1 MKQKEKLEKLKSMKR
16 KKIDSDIYEKK
27 IRNKETN
34 IISFIFVGLFMILTG
49 YLIYFNAFIGPE
61 VINNAYN
68 KRIDN
73 LSTKVVRGEILSADG
88 NVLASTTTDA
98 DGNENRV
105 YPYGSVFSHVVGLES
120 HGKSGIEKLS
130 NFFLLS
136 SKSNVIEEIAND
148 VSSTKAVGDNVVT
161 TLNVTLQQAASKALG
176 DNKGAVV
183 VMEPSTGKILAMVS
197 KPDYDPNEADAM
209 MNEWITYDSADSV
222 LLNRATQGLYPP
234 GSTFKILTT
243 IEYLRE
249 NPNYNNFSYNCSG
262 STTTKGASTIH
273 CFNETAHG
281 SEDLNRAFAN
291 SCNSAFATIGQT
303 LNVQKYRSLCESF
316 SFNNDLPI
324 GIEYN
329 KSSFQLD
336 TNSNVSEIMETSI
349 GQGKTLITPMLNLM
363 IVATIANKG
372 VMMQPY
378 LVDKVVNSD
387 NQIVQQYDPIEY
399 KKLMTEQEAQ
409 ILTGYM
415 RSVVTIGTGSSFKNA
430 SYKMVGKTGSA
441 QYDSSENYH
450 SWFVGF
456 APEEN
461 PEIAISVIL
470 EGGYTNVAS
479 AQAVAKKIVD
489 AYFNK

>member
-1 MKQKEKLEKLKSMKR
+1 MKQTKKLEKSKSI
-16 KKIDSDIYEKK
+16 KKKKTESDIYEKK

-61 VINNAYN
+61 VINNSYN

-98 DGNENRV
+98 DGNETRV
-105 YPYGSVFSHVVGLES
+105 YPYGSVFSHVVGIAS

-136 SKSNVIEEIAND
+136 SNANVIEQIAND
-148 VSSTKAVGDNVVT
+148 VSSTKEVGDNVVT
-161 TLNVTLQQAASKALG
+161 TLDVSLQQAASNALG
-176 DNKGAVV
+176 NNKGAVV

-209 MNEWITYDSADSV
+209 MNEWISYDSADSV

-243 IEYLRE
+243 IAYMRE
-249 NPNYNNFSYNCSG
+249 NADYNSFHYNCTG

-281 SEDLNRAFAN
+281 SEDLNHAFAN

-303 LNVQKYRSLCESF
+303 LNVQNYRSLCESF
-316 SFNNDLPI
+316 SFNSDLPI

-329 KSSFQLD
+329 KSSFTLD
-336 TNSNVSEIMETSI
+336 TDSNVSEIMETSI
-349 GQGKTLITPMLNLM
+349 GQGETLITPIHNLM

-378 LVDKVVNSD
+378 FVDRVVTAD
-387 NQIVQQYDPIEY
+387 NQVVQQYDPTEY
-399 KKLMTEQEAQ
+399 KKIMTEQEAQ
-409 ILTGYM
+409 VLTGYM
-415 RSVVTIGTGSSFKNA
+415 RSVVTVGTGSSFKNS
-430 SYKMVGKTGSA
+430 SYTMVGKTGSA

-450 SWFVGF
+450 SLFVGF
-456 APEEN
+456 APEDN
-461 PEIAISVIL
+461 PQIAISVIL
-470 EGGYTNVAS
+470 EGGYTGVAS
-479 AQAVAKKIVD
+479 AQAVAKKILDV
-489 AYFNK
+489 YFAK

>member
-1 MKQKEKLEKLKSMKR
+1 MRQKEKMEKSKSKKKKKLE
-16 KKIDSDIYEKK
+16 SDIYEKK

-49 YLIYFNAFIGPE
+49 YLIYFNTFIGPD

-88 NVLASTTTDA
+88 SVLASTTTDA
-98 DGNENRV
+98 AGNETRV
-105 YPYGSVFSHVVGLES
+105 YPYGSVFSHVVGIAS

-136 SKSNVIEEIAND
+136 SNANVIEQIAND

-161 TLNVTLQQAASKALG
+161 TLNVSLQQAASDALG
-176 DNKGAVV
+176 NNKGAVV
-183 VMEPSTGKILAMVS
+183 VMDPTTGKILAMVS
-197 KPDYDPNEADAM
+197 KPDYDPNEADAK
-209 MNEWITYDSADSV
+209 MNEWISYDSADSV

-243 IEYLRE
+243 IEFLRE
-249 NPNYNNFSYNCSG
+249 NPDYNNFNYSCIG

-281 SEDLNRAFAN
+281 SEDLNHAFAN

-303 LNVQKYRSLCESF
+303 LNVQNYRSLCETF
-316 SFNNDLPI
+316 SFNSDLPI

-329 KSSFQLD
+329 KSSFKLD
-336 TNSNVSEIMETSI
+336 TSSNVSEIMETSI
-349 GQGKTLITPMLNLM
+349 GQGKTLITPIHNLM

-378 LVDKVVNSD
+378 FVDKVVTTD
-387 NQIVQQYDPIEY
+387 NQVVQQYNPTEC
-399 KKLMTEQEAQ
+399 KKVMTEQEAQ

-415 RSVVTIGTGSSFKNA
+415 RSVVTIGTGSAFKNA

-456 APEEN
+456 APQEN
-461 PEIAISVIL
+461 PQFAISVIL

-479 AQAVAKKIVD
+479 AQAVAKKIADV
-489 AYFNK
+489 FFSK

>member
-1 MKQKEKLEKLKSMKR
+1 MKQTKKLEKSKSI
-16 KKIDSDIYEKK
+16 KKKKTESDIYEKK

-34 IISFIFVGLFMILTG
+34 IISFIFVGLFMILAG

-98 DGNENRV
+98 DGNETRV
-105 YPYGSVFSHVVGLES
+105 YPYGSVFSHVVGIAS

-136 SKSNVIEEIAND
+136 SNANVIEQIAND
-148 VSSTKAVGDNVVT
+148 VSSTKEVGDNVVT
-161 TLNVTLQQAASKALG
+161 TLDVSLQQAASNALG
-176 DNKGAVV
+176 NNKGAVV

-209 MNEWITYDSADSV
+209 MNEWISYDSADSV

-243 IEYLRE
+243 IAYMRE
-249 NPNYNNFSYNCSG
+249 NADYNSFHYNCTG

-281 SEDLNRAFAN
+281 SEDLNHAFAN

-303 LNVQKYRSLCESF
+303 LNVQNYRSLCESF
-316 SFNNDLPI
+316 SFNSDLPI

-329 KSSFQLD
+329 KSSFTLD
-336 TNSNVSEIMETSI
+336 TDSNVSEIMETSI
-349 GQGKTLITPMLNLM
+349 GQGETLITPIHNLM

-378 LVDKVVNSD
+378 FVDRVVTAD
-387 NQIVQQYDPIEY
+387 NQVVQQYDPTEY
-399 KKLMTEQEAQ
+399 KKIMTEQEAQ
-409 ILTGYM
+409 VLTGYM
-415 RSVVTIGTGSSFKNA
+415 RSVVTVGTGSSFKNS
-430 SYKMVGKTGSA
+430 SYTMVGKTGSA

-461 PEIAISVIL
+461 PQIAISVIL

-479 AQAVAKKIVD
+479 AQVVAKKVTD
-489 AYFNK
+489 AYFSK

>member
-136 SKSNVIEEIAND
+136 SKSNVIEQIAND

-161 TLNVTLQQAASKALG
+161 TLNVTLQQATSKALG

-209 MNEWITYDSADSV
+209 MSEWITYDSADSV

-281 SEDLNRAFAN
+281 SEAA
-291 SCNSAFATIGQT
+291 
-303 LNVQKYRSLCESF
+303 
-316 SFNNDLPI
+316 
-324 GIEYN
+324 
-329 KSSFQLD
+329 
-336 TNSNVSEIMETSI
+336 
-349 GQGKTLITPMLNLM
+349 
-363 IVATIANKG
+363 
-372 VMMQPY
+372 
-378 LVDKVVNSD
+378 
-387 NQIVQQYDPIEY
+387 
-399 KKLMTEQEAQ
+399 
-409 ILTGYM
+409 
-415 RSVVTIGTGSSFKNA
+415 
-430 SYKMVGKTGSA
+430 
-441 QYDSSENYH
+441 
-450 SWFVGF
+450 
-456 APEEN
+456 
-461 PEIAISVIL
+461 
-470 EGGYTNVAS
+470 
-479 AQAVAKKIVD
+479 
-489 AYFNK
+489 

>member
-1 MKQKEKLEKLKSMKR
+1 MKQTKKQEKSKSLKK
-16 KKIDSDIYEKK
+16 KKIESDIYEKK

-49 YLIYFNAFIGPE
+49 YLIYFGAFIGPD
-61 VINNAYN
+61 VINNSYN

-98 DGNENRV
+98 AGNETRV
-105 YPYGSVFSHVVGLES
+105 YPYGSVFSHVVGLAS
-120 HGKSGIEKLS
+120 HGKSGVEKLS

-136 SKSNVIEEIAND
+136 SNANVIEQIAND

-161 TLNVTLQQAASKALG
+161 TLSVSLQQAAYNALG

-183 VMEPSTGKILAMVS
+183 VMDPSTGKILAMVS
-197 KPDYDPNEADAM
+197 KPDFDPNEADAM
-209 MNEWITYDSADSV
+209 MNEWISYDSADSV

-243 IEYLRE
+243 IEFIRD
-249 NPNYNNFSYNCSG
+249 NPNYNSFSYSCSG

-273 CFNETAHG
+273 CFNQTAHG
-281 SEDLNRAFAN
+281 TEDLNRAFAN

-303 LNVQKYRSLCESF
+303 LNIANYKSLCETF
-316 SFNNDLPI
+316 LFNNDMPI
-324 GIEYN
+324 DIEYN
-329 KSSFQLD
+329 KSSFKLD
-336 TNSNVSEIMETSI
+336 TSSGVSEIMETSI
-349 GQGKTLITPMLNLM
+349 GQGQTLITPIHNLM

-372 VMMQPY
+372 VMMKPY
-378 LVDKVVNSD
+378 FVDKVVSTD
-387 NQIVQQYDPIEY
+387 NQVVQQYNPTEY
-399 KKLMTEQEAQ
+399 KQLMTEQEAQ

-415 RSVVTIGTGSSFKNA
+415 RSVVTMGTGSSFKNS
-430 SYKMVGKTGSA
+430 SYTMVGKTGSA

-461 PEIAISVIL
+461 PKIAISVIL

-479 AQAVAKKIVD
+479 AQVVAKKIAD
-489 AYFNK
+489 SYFSK